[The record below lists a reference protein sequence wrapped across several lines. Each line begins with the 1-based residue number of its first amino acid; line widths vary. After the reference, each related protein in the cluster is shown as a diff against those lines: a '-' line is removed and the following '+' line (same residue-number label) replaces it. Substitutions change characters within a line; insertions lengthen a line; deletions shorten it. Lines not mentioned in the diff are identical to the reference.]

1 MLEALSDIWD
11 ISEASFP
18 ATGQPAG
25 QLRFLLQYAILAPST
40 HNTQPW
46 LFKIRGDALELYAD
60 RSRALPV
67 VDPASRA
74 LTISCGAA
82 LFHLRIALRHFGYKS
97 MVETFL
103 NPIDKDWLARVYVGE
118 RWQTTAEEHLLF
130 QAIPKRRTN
139 RQAFDI
145 QQVPETLLAVLRNAA
160 AEEGSWFD
168 IVQGEETRNMLGHLI
183 AEGKPQAMDG

>member
-1 MLEALSDIWD
+1 MLEALSDPWD
-11 ISEASFP
+11 SSEATFP
-18 ATGQPAG
+18 AAGQPVE

-46 LFKIRGDALELYAD
+46 LFKIRGDALVLYAD

-82 LFHLRIALRHFGYKS
+82 LFHLRITLRHFGYKG
-97 MVETFL
+97 MVETFP

-118 RWQTTAEEHLLF
+118 RWHTTAEEHRLF
-130 QAIPKRRTN
+130 QAIAKRRTN
-139 RQAFDI
+139 R
-145 QQVPETLLAVLRNAA
+145 
-160 AEEGSWFD
+160 
-168 IVQGEETRNMLGHLI
+168 
-183 AEGKPQAMDG
+183 